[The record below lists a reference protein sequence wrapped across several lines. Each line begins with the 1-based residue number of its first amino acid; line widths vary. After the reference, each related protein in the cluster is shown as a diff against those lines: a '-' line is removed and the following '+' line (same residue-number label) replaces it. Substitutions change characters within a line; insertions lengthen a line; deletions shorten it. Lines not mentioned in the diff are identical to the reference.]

1 MSQSNKPNKT
11 RKQGPGYHITTI
23 KKGVVGELSKVM
35 EECKELQDAEQQ
47 GVRIMALV
55 ELSDMHAAI
64 FRYLERHYP
73 DVTMEELESMAAST
87 EYGNLQCKK
96 QGTSKTILNEIKG
109 AFLVAR
115 DKRVLKSLSRVIG
128 ATQLYLRHNYPG
140 MYFTGMTL
148 KDLSLMSAV
157 TRRAFDN
164 GYR

>member
-1 MSQSNKPNKT
+1 MPQSKKPNRTGAKA
-11 RKQGPGYHITTI
+11 PGYHVTTI

-35 EECKELQDAEQQ
+35 EEWKELKDAEHQ

-73 DVTMEELESMAAST
+73 DVTMDELELMALST
-87 EYGNLQCKK
+87 EYGNLQNNK
-96 QGTSKTILNEIKG
+96 QGNSKTILNEIKG
-109 AFLVAR
+109 AFLVAS
-115 DKRVLKSLSRVIG
+115 DKRVLKRLARVIG
-128 ATQLYLRHNYPG
+128 AMQLYLRHNYPG

-164 GYR
+164 GHR